1 MTEQGFKEPGPRA
14 DLVAQP
20 WTLRLTAGPP
30 IDRDRFTLELPSEAG
45 PGRIGRPDPWYEL
58 AVATFVSGGTA
69 RGALRRGLA
78 TTLGQLEGYEPWYAE
93 RLDGTLDAAK
103 AISGDVTH
111 TFLVR

>member
-1 MTEQGFKEPGPRA
+1 
-14 DLVAQP
+14 
-20 WTLRLTAGPP
+20 
-30 IDRDRFTLELPSEAG
+30 
-45 PGRIGRPDPWYEL
+45 
-58 AVATFVSGGTA
+58 
-69 RGALRRGLA
+69 LRRGLA